1 MPRRRRVK
9 QRPPPKPKE
18 VVDPSIVD
26 ALMEYSAS
34 LIQRQLRRSGLLD
47 GGFVL
52 V

>member
-1 MPRRRRVK
+1 MPRRKRVK

-18 VVDPSIVD
+18 VDPSFVD